1 MTQPAHPATPADHLN
16 AINAAFAEQEAKLR
30 AQIESSAS
38 ELNRATQ
45 AAAEAQLD
53 ASALRQAN
61 ERHALQL
68 RQLQGELAAA
78 QKALSEERLA
88 EDERVRSLVVRAVA
102 NSEANQAGLIK
113 SLELEASQDRQSR
126 ERLLQES
133 RERERQLGDE
143 VSRLKSAI
151 ADQTHAH
158 REKQADLEH
167 RLLICNEQLTRL
179 DEQAREHQRRR
190 AELEVRLDA
199 AAGERARVV
208 ELAAQNEASLSAQLA
223 QAVAALH
230 KQAHEHSAT
239 HQALLEA
246 YERSRQA
253 QQARAD
259 DATAWLHAREAQHA
273 LAAQQLA
280 EVQKDASRQLEVVTA
295 QQHGALQALEREATD
310 NRQLLAGAAEELQ
323 NELRRQLYV
332 EKTVQ
337 QALNAA
343 LTELRGSW
351 SWRLTRPLRVFGSG
365 ARRPISDPNLQQLMA
380 PSLDVAGN
388 GSPSKLTPSLS
399 SSRRLPMHHQAPTNQ
414 PAQSVEQLL
423 MLNDVDFV
431 NCAYLTILGRRA
443 DPSGFEAFLNQ
454 VRSGADKEQLIAA
467 LATSPEGMQPALS
480 KPHDLEQVLARARRN
495 RPSFMTKV
503 VRRVAMS
510 ALRPMSLQILS
521 LNQQLAA
528 LAQMSAMRFDEIDA
542 ALIEISKM
550 KATSNLEISDSHN
563 DILDGSANTKMIY
576 RQIKEAAKANG
587 SARTR

>member
-88 EDERVRSLVVRAVA
+88 EDQRVRSLVVRAVA

-199 AAGERARVV
+199 AAGERARLV

-230 KQAHEHSAT
+230 KQTHEHSAT
-239 HQALLEA
+239 HQTLLEA
-246 YERSRQA
+246 YERTRQA

-273 LAAQQLA
+273 LVTQQLA
-280 EVQKDASRQLEVVTA
+280 EVQKDALRQIETVTA
-295 QQHGALQALEREATD
+295 QQQSALQALQMESLDGRDRLALAAEQLQQELRQRISAEQAIQRQLRQSIEEFHSRWFWRLGRAFEFPSSPNLESAMTESPGEKVISKDDVDAESVNPSSKTHMNESLNIPSERLRVD
-310 NRQLLAGAAEELQ
+310 QLLALNDAEFVHGAYINLLGRPADHTGFQAYLVQLRKGMEKEVLICSLIQSPEGKLAGSSNFPGAAELIKRVQ
-323 NELRRQLYV
+323 HYRFRRC
-332 EKTVQ
+332 KKII
-337 QALNAA
+337 
-343 LTELRGSW
+343 RHI
-351 SWRLTRPLRVFGSG
+351 FF
-365 ARRPISDPNLQQLMA
+365 I
-380 PSLDVAGN
+380 
-388 GSPSKLTPSLS
+388 
-399 SSRRLPMHHQAPTNQ
+399 
-414 PAQSVEQLL
+414 
-423 MLNDVDFV
+423 
-431 NCAYLTILGRRA
+431 
-443 DPSGFEAFLNQ
+443 
-454 VRSGADKEQLIAA
+454 
-467 LATSPEGMQPALS
+467 
-480 KPHDLEQVLARARRN
+480 
-495 RPSFMTKV
+495 
-503 VRRVAMS
+503 
-510 ALRPMSLQILS
+510 ALRPLHDHIDAIQKSMTELTTRASLLDSRVAELS
-521 LNQQLAA
+521 NSLEK
-528 LAQMSAMRFDEIDA
+528 RFDNIDR
-542 ALIEISKM
+542 LISSP
-550 KATSNLEISDSHN
+550 SNHAYAINPRNSPVTIEDLMIIAGTLRKERSH
-563 DILDGSANTKMIY
+563 G
-576 RQIKEAAKANG
+576 Q
-587 SARTR
+587 